1 MWVTCWS
8 VSISSWQARLMRTR
22 LTKSV
27 KVLPVALRKKR
38 LKRLS
43 LMPSSAASALAECSS
58 ARWSVMRL
66 TTSWIWSIE
75 ASSSSLCSCT
85 LESSR

>member
-1 MWVTCWS
+1 MWVMS
-8 VSISSWQARLMRTR
+8 LSLSISSWQARLMRTR

-27 KVLPVALRKKR
+27 KVLPVARRKKR
-38 LKRLS
+38 EKRLS
-43 LMPSSAASALAECSS
+43 LMPSSAAMSAALKGW
-58 ARWSVMRL
+58 ARSSVMRL
-66 TTSWIWSIE
+66 TTASIWSSE